1 MGVER
6 VTVVSKIGASIIEFS
21 GAKYW
26 YSDKDV
32 SGIIGVKVKTDKDVS
47 KDALEVGGGQDYK
60 KFMVRLTAVCAGNIA
75 GVGNQAQRDRKFNV
89 NFYCN
94 PDKADDAMLK
104 LKGKSVDRGAGLGR
118 LTIQK
123 VYRPRRVTYV

>member
-6 VTVVSKIGASIIEFS
+6 VTVIAKIGNSVVEFA

-26 YSDKDV
+26 YSDKNV
-32 SGIIGVKVKTDKDVS
+32 SGVIGVKVKTDKDVA
-47 KDALEVGGGQDYK
+47 KDAIETGGGQDYK

-75 GVGNQAQRDRKFNV
+75 GAGNQAQRDKKFNV

-94 PDKADDAMLK
+94 PEKVEDAILK
-104 LKGKSVDRGAGLGR
+104 LKGKNVDRGAGAGR

-123 VYRPRRVTYV
+123 VYRPRRVTYI